1 MNGNEL
7 SVGHIMMLVAVVSIP
22 ASFLTAIALFLL
34 QRIFGAGDKSGTDI
48 AALKDK
54 VHALELANAES
65 QNSTR
70 EHVADRYATRED
82 VRQLQAV
89 IQTAIENMNV
99 RMSEY
104 TSAVTAML
112 GPISEQLG
120 VNAVRTGRHP

>member
-1 MNGNEL
+1 MNEISTAHIALFITGMGIVS
-7 SVGHIMMLVAVVSIP
+7 SVG
-22 ASFLTAIALFLL
+22 TAIGLFLL

-48 AALKDK
+48 SALKDK
-54 VHALELANAES
+54 VHALELADAQS

-82 VRQLQAV
+82 VRRLETV
-89 IQTAIENMNV
+89 IQTATENMNT

-104 TSAVTAML
+104 TAAVTAML

-120 VNAVRTGRHP
+120 VNAVRGTHR